1 MATNTKNK
9 EWAKSQKDLIVEMV
23 NKGYIDIEDVKA
35 INNKDDAYSIEEQ
48 DAAFERVKN
57 DIQNRYSEERLNSDD
72 AKSVLSEDQIKQFR
86 TFRESVDKF
95 DKPID
100 ALLSSKLSDQIKSSG
115 YKDIP
120 LLKGMT
126 DQIKDMSDKDVKEYI
141 YNQRQ
146 FLNQM
151 LPGKVIESIPDLQ
164 EYMTIPP
171 NYGVKNTDYTKMFND
186 PDILDKLN
194 EYSFMDIDYIAR
206 KNGMSGKELLKDLA
220 DAKTAK
226 DRNLAA
232 HGGRWRDVLDADKY
246 NSFFDNPIA
255 SNIGGAALSV
265 FGPRQQEAI
274 ASGEDPTAK
283 DYIGDIGEQLA
294 YMAPVGRIAG
304 PAAKIAAKI
313 SPVASKAASAIAS
326 IGSNAIVPTAS
337 EIYDTVVYDDVNNP
351 RSEFSI
357 VDDLFGTG
365 VNIAGPFGIRMLG
378 NRVGRILDSKAIA
391 KRWGELAEGKSADDV
406 INAAEAEREL
416 IGRNKLRIKQEGA
429 AGDLTPNYYN
439 KVASA
444 GELTDKF
451 ENKLMK
457 SLAKENGVTTP
468 NQQALNMAIKDPYIL
483 TKSSGK
489 DSKIAGNYLTIYKK
503 SSNPAYNANLD
514 NVYKYDVKEWI
525 ALTNAMKKGE
535 KTYKWHGQN
544 KEVPKINELKAALD
558 PTFVEKYQNSP
569 YATSMFLKSSKELLI
584 EDAIKNYLTN
594 QFGNATYGDE
604 NVSLPLAAPLN
615 YFGIDINQ
623 ELRNYRANKERQK
636 AKEDSKR
643 RLPTL
648 ESVYGN
654 LK

>member
-57 DIQNRYSEERLNSDD
+57 DIQKRYSEDRLNSDD

-95 DKPID
+95 DKPTD
-100 ALLSSKLSDQIKSSG
+100 ALLSSKLIEQIKSSG
-115 YKDIP
+115 YKDLP

-126 DQIKDMSDKDVKEYI
+126 DQIKDMSDKDVREYI

-151 LPGKVIESIPDLQ
+151 LPGKAVEAIPDLQ
-164 EYMTIPP
+164 EYLTIPP
-171 NYGVKNTDYTKMFND
+171 NYGVKNTDYAKMFND
-186 PDILDKLN
+186 PDILDKMN
-194 EYSFMDIDYIAR
+194 ELSYRDIDYVAR
-206 KNGMSGKELLKDLA
+206 KNGMSGKELLDDMTK
-220 DAKTAK
+220 AKIAK
-226 DRNLAA
+226 DRNLIA
-232 HGGRWRDVLDADKY
+232 HGGRWRDVIDADQY
-246 NSFFDNPIA
+246 RAWDDNPIA
-255 SNIGGAALSV
+255 SNVGGALLSV

-274 ASGEDPTAK
+274 ARGEDPTAK
-283 DYIGDIGEQLA
+283 DYIGDIGEQAA

-326 IGSNAIVPTAS
+326 IGSNAIVPTLS
-337 EIYDTVVYDDVNNP
+337 EMYDSFVYDDANNP

-365 VNIAGPFGIRMLG
+365 VNIAGPFGIKMLG
-378 NRVGRILDSKAIA
+378 NRVGRILDSKTIA
-391 KRWGELAEGKSADDV
+391 KRWGELAEGKSANQV
-406 INAAEAEREL
+406 IEEAEAVRNR
-416 IGRNKLRIKQEGA
+416 IGRNRNRVTQPGT
-429 AGDLTPNYYN
+429 AGDLTPAYY
-439 KVASA
+439 KEAAGA
-444 GELTDKF
+444 GELTNAK
-451 ENKLMK
+451 ENQLMK
-457 SLAKENGVTTP
+457 SLSKEQGVTTP
-468 NQQALNMAIKDPYIL
+468 NQQALNAAIKDPNIL
-483 TKSSGK
+483 NN
-489 DSKIAGNYLTIYKK
+489 DNITIYKNTGNVK
-503 SSNPAYNANLD
+503 YNSELT
-514 NVYKYDVKEWI
+514 NVYKYSPAEWVTLVK
-525 ALTNAMKKGE
+525 AMKNKE
-535 KTYKWHGQN
+535 KTYLWHGQR
-544 KEVPKINELKAALD
+544 KQVPDMKDIKAALN
-558 PTFVEKYQNSP
+558 PEFVKNYQNSP
-569 YATSMFLKSSKELLI
+569 YATSMFLKSGKELLE

-623 ELRNYRANKERQK
+623 ELKNYRANKERQK
-636 AKEDSKR
+636 AKEESKR

-648 ESVYGN
+648 QSLYGN